1 MAMEEIQHR
10 QSNRARARLIV
21 AIVPIVIVLML
32 VFFSVNRE
40 ELLALSRER
49 LALAT
54 DNCATA
60 LDVWTGTIVSELEI
74 YRRSLQTI
82 GFQDGRALDLMVQ
95 SCGRNDAYPFGVYW
109 GDAGGAYLDGS
120 GWVPP
125 EGYWPSDQTW
135 FQEGTR
141 HETVMFG
148 DPYQDA
154 MTHEICISVTAMMK
168 CTRPVSV
175 LSADVYLANASEL
188 VSEVAQGNVTDA
200 FLVSSRSRMVIAH
213 ASDPELVGRYLD
225 ESAVLLDQNINEL
238 MNRRETGRFEVQG
251 LDGLYYVDISPVANT
266 DWFLI
271 CSISRNDML
280 NGLYRM
286 QGVMLALAFLAAG
299 AIVVVTAQVT
309 RGIREIRTSANTDP
323 LTRLLNR
330 DGFYEKV
337 SAAMREH
344 PGQGML
350 LICDL
355 DNFKRINDHYGHPRG
370 DLVLQTFADLLTEFF
385 NRQGDVVSRMGGDEF
400 AVFVGRELSR
410 KDAEVMLTRLIAQ
423 ARKTFAEYESQALC
437 VSAGAAFTTADG
449 GYDALY
455 GATDQAL
462 YEAKRNGKG
471 GFRVAADGA
480 E

>member
-1 MAMEEIQHR
+1 MNEIQQR
-10 QSNRARARLIV
+10 QATRAKARLIV
-21 AIVPIVIVLML
+21 AIVPIVIVLTL

-54 DNCATA
+54 DNCAAA

-82 GFQDGRALDLMVQ
+82 GFQDGRALELLVQ
-95 SCGRNDAYPFGVYW
+95 SCDRNEAYPYGIYW

-125 EGYWPSDQTW
+125 EGYRPSEQTW
-135 FQEGTR
+135 FQEGTQ

-175 LSADVYLANASEL
+175 LSADVYLSNASQL
-188 VSEVAQGNVTDA
+188 VNEVAQGYVSDA

-213 ASDPELVGRYLD
+213 ASDPSSVGLLLN
-225 ESAVLLDQNINEL
+225 ESTVLLNQNINSL

-251 LDGLYYVDISPVANT
+251 LDGLYYVDINQVANT
-266 DWFLI
+266 DWYLV
-271 CSISRNDML
+271 CCMSRNEML
-280 NGLYRM
+280 KGLYRM
-286 QGVMLALAFLAAG
+286 QGIMLIVAALAAG
-299 AIVVVTAQVT
+299 AIVIVTAQVT
-309 RGIREIRTSANTDP
+309 RGIKEIRTSADTDP
-323 LTRLLNR
+323 LTHLLNR
-330 DGFYEKV
+330 DGFYERV
-337 SAAMREH
+337 SSAMREH
-344 PGQGML
+344 AGQGL
-350 LICDL
+350 LIICDL
-355 DNFKRINDHYGHPRG
+355 DNFKHINDQFGHPRG

-410 KDAEVMLTRLIAQ
+410 RDAEVMLERLIAQ
-423 ARKTFAEYESQALC
+423 IRRTFAEYEAQALC
-437 VSAGAAFTTADG
+437 ASAGAAFAKDG
-449 GYDALY
+449 NGYEELY
-455 GATDQAL
+455 SMVDQAL
-462 YEAKRNGKG
+462 YKAKRGGKG
-471 GFRVAADGA
+471 GFRIAGD
-480 E
+480 EE